1 MRLKCFKKFCF
12 VLMLTGLYSCGSMEG
27 AADST
32 PIPTSVY
39 ITGILLDS
47 GSDKGETSA
56 DKEGDARFDPDGF
69 GDDKAGNT
77 GSDLDGA
84 ELTKLPVRGWEYWE
98 KEGYTKKDI
107 VICDNDILT
116 LKLLGWDSKNSQI
129 LLECQNKTNRDVYF
143 SAVSDFYVNDFA
155 VGS

>member
-1 MRLKCFKKFCF
+1 M
-12 VLMLTGLYSCGSMEG
+12 
-27 AADST
+27 AAWRGQRIVPLFPT
-32 PIPTSVY
+32 PVY
-39 ITGILLDS
+39 IPGMLSDS

-116 LKLLGWDSKNSQI
+116 LKLLGWDSKN
-129 LLECQNKTNRDVYF
+129 RDVYF
-143 SAVSDFYVNDFA
+143 SAVSDVYVDDFA

>member
-1 MRLKCFKKFCF
+1 M
-12 VLMLTGLYSCGSMEG
+12 
-27 AADST
+27 AAWRGQRIVPLFPT
-32 PIPTSVY
+32 PVY
-39 ITGILLDS
+39 IPGMLSDS

-98 KEGYTKKDI
+98 KEASYNVK
-107 VICDNDILT
+107 
-116 LKLLGWDSKNSQI
+116 S
-129 LLECQNKTNRDVYF
+129 
-143 SAVSDFYVNDFA
+143 
-155 VGS
+155 

>member
-39 ITGILLDS
+39 IPGILLDS

-56 DKEGDARFDPDGF
+56 DKEGDAAPD
-69 GDDKAGNT
+69 
-77 GSDLDGA
+77 LEVA
-84 ELTKLPVRGWEYWE
+84 EPTKLPVRGWDCWE
-98 KEGYTKKDI
+98 GQGTQKKI
-107 VICDNDILT
+107 
-116 LKLLGWDSKNSQI
+116 
-129 LLECQNKTNRDVYF
+129 
-143 SAVSDFYVNDFA
+143 
-155 VGS
+155 

>member
-39 ITGILLDS
+39 IPGILLDS

-84 ELTKLPVRGWEYWE
+84 KLTKLPVRGWEYWE
-98 KEGYTKKDI
+98 KEGYTKKI
-107 VICDNDILT
+107 
-116 LKLLGWDSKNSQI
+116 
-129 LLECQNKTNRDVYF
+129 
-143 SAVSDFYVNDFA
+143 
-155 VGS
+155 